1 MRGMI
6 LAGALLAAGFVGA
19 AYAQGTVPMT
29 SDAII
34 AARQAGYD
42 NMSASVAD
50 MKRAVDAK
58 VTEVKPFKNNA
69 DAIVHWARAVPTL
82 FPPGT
87 EKGHNTK
94 ALPTIW
100 SDRAG
105 FEKAAANLASAGE
118 ALSKAAEAND
128 AAAFAVAFQNTGK
141 ACGGCHHDFRA
152 K

>member
-6 LAGALLAAGFVGA
+6 LAGAVLAVGFIGA
-19 AYAQGTVPMT
+19 AYAQGTIPM
-29 SDAII
+29 SADAII

-69 DAIVHWARAVPTL
+69 DAIVHWAKAVPSL

-87 EKGHNTK
+87 EKGHDTK
-94 ALPTIW
+94 ALPTVW

-105 FEKAAANLASAGE
+105 FEKAAMNLQVAGE

-128 AAAFAVAFQNTGK
+128 PAAFAVAFQNTGK

>member
-1 MRGMI
+1 MAGVV
-6 LAGALLAAGFVGA
+6 LAVGFVGA
-19 AYAQGTVPMT
+19 AYAQGTVPM
-29 SDAII
+29 SADAII

-50 MKRAVDAK
+50 MKRAVEAK

-69 DAIVHWARAVPTL
+69 DAIVHWARAVPSL

-94 ALPTIW
+94 ALPTVW

-105 FEKAAANLASAGE
+105 FEKAAASLATAGE
-118 ALSKAAEAND
+118 ALSKAAADND

>member
-1 MRGMI
+1 M
-6 LAGALLAAGFVGA
+6 AGAVLAVGVVGS
-19 AYAQGTVPMT
+19 AYAQGTVPM
-29 SDAII
+29 SADAII

-50 MKRAVDAK
+50 MKRAVEAK

-69 DAIVHWARAVPTL
+69 DAIVHWARAVPSL

-94 ALPTIW
+94 ALPTVW

-105 FEKAAANLASAGE
+105 FEKAAANLATAGE
-118 ALSKAAEAND
+118 ALSKAAADND